1 MAKKQIIDEYFC
13 ETGIKLATP
22 FETPGGSK
30 ITVVKVVVDIFYTV
44 SKDNE
49 FIIDSVKLCKKQA
62 LNMSSLRGEGW
73 HQNSFKPNAALL
85 DAVRSDLAKEDSH
98 LNYIL
103 GKILPKSP
111 TEKQLKL
118 ASEIGIRIPKNAT
131 RHDVSD
137 LISKSAPS
145 KKQLGYA
152 KSLGIK
158 IPKRITRQELG
169 DLIDVAKGVESNPST
184 MYQQPTTKR
193 GFKAWVRRKMIQLLI
208 LCLIAVA
215 AVLAIAFAF

>member
-1 MAKKQIIDEYFC
+1 
-13 ETGIKLATP
+13 
-22 FETPGGSK
+22 
-30 ITVVKVVVDIFYTV
+30 
-44 SKDNE
+44 
-49 FIIDSVKLCKKQA
+49 
-62 LNMSSLRGEGW
+62 
-73 HQNSFKPNAALL
+73 
-85 DAVRSDLAKEDSH
+85 
-98 LNYIL
+98 
-103 GKILPKSP
+103 
-111 TEKQLKL
+111 
-118 ASEIGIRIPKNAT
+118 
-131 RHDVSD
+131 

-169 DLIDVAKGVESNPST
+169 DLIDAAKGVESNPST

-208 LCLIAVA
+208 LCIIAIA